1 MGHPAG
7 SPVIDLTD
15 KVRAMQM
22 QGSGSVGA
30 SNWFSPSAPLSPV
43 APEGYEIRAFDYPI
57 AANLQFKP
65 KTRPEDGFTYAELR
79 GIARACDEAQI
90 CIQTNVDR
98 IAQCDGMVIDRGGT
112 IDKRSAAA
120 KAADLAF
127 LEPDGSNHRQDF
139 IGRIVREHCITDSA
153 CSWID
158 HDNDRVV
165 VIDGTTIFPRINI
178 QGEIIGYQQII
189 KGLPAA
195 NYALA
200 DEERINFELDEIVW
214 MPKNRR
220 SDGLF
225 GISPLEMCAHAALLA
240 IRRKA
245 SQMAFFTEGTVPALL
260 IESPQ
265 HWNSTQTKQ
274 ANKAWAAMLAGSMGM
289 NRTTW
294 IPNGAKPYPMERDP
308 SKTEFDEW
316 IIRQICGPFNVS
328 PTQYV
333 RDTNRASA
341 ETMQD
346 ASKSEGHRSMKAY
359 IKRFIDKNLAA
370 LHGPGLEWAWIEE
383 SEIHAAI
390 LVDLV
395 KAGAVIPAAL
405 SRIGLKPEE
414 IRTDYDPIKMAQAAN
429 EAKAE
434 AAEKGEGKP
443 ERKSKDEKKEEASKR
458 VENADLEGDLEL
470 LVQSYLDDL
479 QAGAEDAA
487 KAAAKGGEAAPITS
501 TPKDQAFA
509 LKAVQPLRD
518 AAINGAS
525 ATKIEID
532 GKPAPEEVERP
543 ALKFAQARAA
553 ELVGMKWVDGELVD
567 NPKAE
572 WSISKVVRER
582 LQSIIADG
590 IDRKLTGEQ
599 IAQNIAA
606 DPEAFG
612 PARSRN
618 IARYEVANAQEEGRL
633 HYLRKAGV
641 QRKEWSDQD
650 GCPICKGNAAQGAIP
665 LESAFQSGHI
675 HAPAHPNC
683 RCSILPVIQEGKA

>member
-1 MGHPAG
+1 MIDYSDRMRHMEAMNAG
-7 SPVIDLTD
+7 SVQ
-15 KVRAMQM
+15 A
-22 QGSGSVGA
+22 A
-30 SNWFSPSAPLSPV
+30 NWFSPSNPLPPV
-43 APEGYEIRAFDYPI
+43 APEGYGIRAFDYPI

-65 KTRPEDGFTYAELR
+65 KSRPEDGFTYAELR

-98 IAQCDGMVIDRGGT
+98 IMQCDGVVIDRGGK
-112 IDKRSAAA
+112 IESRSARA
-120 KAADLAF
+120 KAADERLI
-127 LEPDGSNHRQDF
+127 EPDGANSRQDF

-153 CSWID
+153 CTWVD
-158 HDNDRVV
+158 HDNDRIV

-195 NYALA
+195 NYSRA
-200 DEERINFELDEIVW
+200 DEERLDFGLDEIVW

-245 SQMAFFTEGTVPALL
+245 SQMSFFTEGTVPSLL

-265 HWNSTQTKQ
+265 HWNSAQTKQ
-274 ANKAWAAMLAGSMGM
+274 ANKAWAAMLAGTMGM

-294 IPNGAKPYPMERDP
+294 IPNGSKPYPMERDP

-346 ASKSEGHRSMKAY
+346 ASESEGHRSMKAY
-359 IKRFIDKNLAA
+359 VKRFIDKNLSA
-370 LHGPGLEWAWIEE
+370 LYGPGLEWVWIEE
-383 SEIHAAI
+383 SKIDPAI

-395 KAGAVIPAAL
+395 KSGAVVPSSLI
-405 SRIGLKPEE
+405 RIGLKPEE
-414 IRTDYDPIKMAQAAN
+414 IRNEYDPIKAAQ
-429 EAKAE
+429 EAKKAKAD
-434 AAEKGEGKP
+434 AAQDDG
-443 ERKSKDEKKEEASKR
+443 KKEKTKGKEI
-458 VENADLEGDLEL
+458 ENADIEGDFEL
-470 LVQSYLDDL
+470 LVQDYLDSL
-479 QAGAEDAA
+479 QIKAEDAA
-487 KAAAKGGEAAPITS
+487 KEAAATGQ
-501 TPKDQAFA
+501 TPRVPDDKSFA
-509 LKAVQPLRD
+509 MTAIQPLHS
-518 AAINGAS
+518 AALNGAA

-532 GKPAPEEVERP
+532 GKPDAQDIEKP
-543 ALKFAQARAA
+543 ALKFARERAA

-572 WSISKVVRER
+572 WSIAKVVRDR
-582 LQSIIADG
+582 LRAVIADG
-590 IDRKLTGEQ
+590 FERKLTGEQ

-618 IARYEVANAQEEGRL
+618 IARYEVAYAQEEGREA
-633 HYLRKAGV
+633 YLKKAGV
-641 QRKEWSDQD
+641 KRKEWSDQD
-650 GCPICKGNAAQGAIP
+650 GCPVCVGNAEQGPIP
-665 LESAFQSGHI
+665 MDKAFKSGHT

-683 RCSILPVIQEGKA
+683 RCSILPVIEGGGK

>member
-1 MGHPAG
+1 MSAG
-7 SPVIDLTD
+7 SVQ
-15 KVRAMQM
+15 A
-22 QGSGSVGA
+22 A
-30 SNWFSPSAPLSPV
+30 NWFSPSNPLTPV
-43 APEGYEIRAFDYPI
+43 APEGYGIRAFDYPI

-65 KTRPEDGFTYAELR
+65 KSRPEDGFTYAELR

-98 IAQCDGMVIDRGGT
+98 ITQCDGVVIDRGGK
-112 IDKRSAAA
+112 IESRSTRAR
-120 KAADLAF
+120 AADERLI
-127 LEPDGSNHRQDF
+127 EPDGANSRQDF

-153 CSWID
+153 CTWVD
-158 HDNDRVV
+158 HDNDRIV

-195 NYALA
+195 NYSRA
-200 DEERINFELDEIVW
+200 DEERLDFGLDEIVW

-245 SQMAFFTEGTVPALL
+245 SQMSFFTEGTVPSLL

-265 HWNSTQTKQ
+265 HWNSAQTKQ
-274 ANKAWAAMLAGSMGM
+274 ANKAWAAMLAGTMGM

-294 IPNGAKPYPMERDP
+294 IPNGSKPYPMERDP

-341 ETMQD
+341 ETMQN
-346 ASKSEGHRSMKAY
+346 ASESEGHRSMKAY
-359 IKRFIDKNLAA
+359 VKRFIDKNLSA
-370 LHGPGLEWAWIEE
+370 LYGPGLEWVWIEE
-383 SEIHAAI
+383 SKIDPAI

-395 KAGAVIPAAL
+395 KSGAVAPSSL
-405 SRIGLKPEE
+405 VRIGLKPEE
-414 IRTDYDPIKMAQAAN
+414 IRNEYDPIKAAQEAN
-429 EAKAE
+429 KAKAD
-434 AAEKGEGKP
+434 AAQDDGKKAKG
-443 ERKSKDEKKEEASKR
+443 KEI
-458 VENADLEGDLEL
+458 ENADIEGDFEL
-470 LVQSYLDDL
+470 LVQDYLDSL
-479 QAGAEDAA
+479 QVKAEDAA
-487 KAAAKGGEAAPITS
+487 KEAAATGQTPRVPDDKG
-501 TPKDQAFA
+501 FA
-509 LKAVQPLRD
+509 MKAIQPLHS
-518 AAINGAS
+518 AALNGAA

-532 GKPAPEEVERP
+532 GKPEAQDIEKP
-543 ALKFAQARAA
+543 ALKFARERAA

-572 WSISKVVRER
+572 WSIAKVVRDR
-582 LQSIIADG
+582 LRAVIADG
-590 IDRKLTGEQ
+590 FENKLTGEQ

-650 GCPICKGNAAQGAIP
+650 GCPVCVGNAEQGPIP
-665 LESAFQSGHI
+665 MDKAFKSGHT

-683 RCSILPVIQEGKA
+683 RCSILPVIEGGGK

>member
-1 MGHPAG
+1 MDCPTGP
-7 SPVIDLTD
+7 PVIDLTD
-15 KVRAMQM
+15 RARQM
-22 QGSGSVGA
+22 QVAGSGPTAA
-30 SNWFSPSAPLSPV
+30 SNWFSPSAPINPV
-43 APEGYEIRAFDYPI
+43 APEGYGFRAYDYPI
-57 AANLQFKP
+57 GANLQFKP

-79 GIARACDEAQI
+79 GILRACDEAQI
-90 CIQTNVDR
+90 CVQTNVDR
-98 IAQCDGMVIDRGGT
+98 IAQCEGMVIDRGGT
-112 IDKRSAAA
+112 VGKQSA
-120 KAADLAF
+120 KAKEADLAF
-127 LEPDGSNHRQDF
+127 LEPDGSSHRQDF
-139 IGRIVREHCITDSA
+139 IGRIVREHCATDSA
-153 CSWID
+153 CTWID
-158 HDNDRVV
+158 QEERRVV

-178 QGEIIGYQQII
+178 HGEVVGYQQII

-195 NYALA
+195 NYLPA
-200 DEERINFELDEIVW
+200 DSEPINFGLNELVW

-260 IESPQ
+260 IESPA

-274 ANKAWAAMLAGSMGM
+274 ANKAWAAMLAGTMGAY
-289 NRTTW
+289 RTTW
-294 IPNGAKPYPMERDP
+294 MPNGAKPYPMERDP

-346 ASKSEGHRSMKAY
+346 ASESEGHRSMKAY

-370 LHGPGLEWAWIEE
+370 LYGPGLEWAWIEE
-383 SEIHAAI
+383 SKIPAAI

-395 KAGAVIPAAL
+395 KSGAVVPAAL
-405 SRIGLKPEE
+405 SRIGIKPEE
-414 IRTDYDPIKMAQAAN
+414 IRNEYDPIKMAQAAN

-487 KAAAKGGEAAPITS
+487 KAAAKGGEVAPITS
-501 TPKDQAFA
+501 APKDQAFA
-509 LKAVQPLRD
+509 LKVVQPLQE
-518 AAINGAS
+518 AATNGAA

-532 GKPAPEEVERP
+532 GKPAVAEIERP

-650 GCPICKGNAAQGAIP
+650 GCPICKANSAQGPVAI
-665 LESAFQSGHI
+665 EAAFQSGHV

-683 RCSILPVIQEGKA
+683 RCSILPVIEGTK